1 MTRWTVLDIR
11 SGIHREEEG
20 GPAGHGRDCVAAHA
34 RANHRRVGF
43 AYRFHASACRP
54 HVSACRLRAIPCRG
68 DQTAVHADQSP
79 RLRRAVEGLTGRSR
93 IERLF

>member
-1 MTRWTVLDIR
+1 MAR
-11 SGIHREEEG
+11 
-20 GPAGHGRDCVAAHA
+20 RDTDAIVSRPTLVPIIVASALLI
-34 RANHRRVGF
+34 VSTP
-43 AYRFHASACRP
+43 SACRP